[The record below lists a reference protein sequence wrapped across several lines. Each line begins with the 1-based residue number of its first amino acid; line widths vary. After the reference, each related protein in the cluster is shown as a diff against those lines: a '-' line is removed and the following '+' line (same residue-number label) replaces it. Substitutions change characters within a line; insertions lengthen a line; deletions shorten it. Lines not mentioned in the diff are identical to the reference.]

1 MRKSK
6 KTRDQLLRE
15 LRNAYEG
22 GGQYP
27 QPGGHH
33 RPVVRIYSQHAA
45 RVRHH
50 DARPRRPQSPFPA
63 ALIRR
68 L

>member
-22 GGQYP
+22 GASIRN
-27 QPGGHH
+27 GHH